1 MPAWRTDPATRRGRR
16 LSRRVMPP
24 KRWSPRASRKLVGTS
39 WPGTSMSVAT
49 NSISWRSTRV
59 LRPRWSSSRCVG
71 ARVGSLACPRRRSIT
86 ANDRGSGRRRTVSSI
101 AGRCR
106 TDRPCRDCR
115 YGSTW
120 SSSSLGGAFATTG
133 TPCSRRGPDRL
144 PSRPVL
150 HSRPVRGLD
159 PEPPEPNACATRR
172 GAHTR
177 TVPTG
182 TVPAGPTAL
191 RPPATRSAEE

>member
-1 MPAWRTDPATRRGRR
+1 MPAWRTDPATRHERR
-16 LSRRVMPP
+16 PSRRVMPP
-24 KRWSPRASRKLVGTS
+24 KPWSPPGWRKLVGPS

-71 ARVGSLACPRRRSIT
+71 ARVESSACPRRRST
-86 ANDRGSGRRRTVSSI
+86 TENGRGSGPRRTASSI
-101 AGRCR
+101 AGHCR
-106 TDRPCRDCR
+106 TDRRCRDCR
-115 YGSTW
+115 CGSTSW
-120 SSSSLGGAFATTG
+120 SWNLRDASATIG
-133 TPCSRRGPDRL
+133 TRCSPTTPDRPL
-144 PSRPVL
+144 ARPVL
-150 HSRPVRGLD
+150 HSRPVRGND
-159 PEPPEPNACATRR
+159 PEPPELDARATRR

-182 TVPAGPTAL
+182 TVPAGPQAL